1 VTAPLTPPEP
11 PRHPGATPLPSYP
24 WAAGATVFPAPE
36 PREPVSALKEA
47 RRGLVVFVLVAVAGV
62 ALGLLWLWLTPR
74 VPLVSDGQA
83 VYLKDTEGEEAIGS
97 DGTFVLIALVLGAL
111 SAAAVF
117 WRLRRGSVA
126 VTLALAAGGALAS
139 VVGWRIGVWLGP
151 TTHIVEHA
159 KQVGPKVVFDA
170 PLQLRAKS
178 AIVAWPAAAML
189 VHTVLTYVFG
199 ERDEEHGVLVPAYPA
214 PHGSAAAGA
223 PGAAPQGTS
232 PSQPG
237 PAAGS
242 AAPDLTKRPP
252 DGEGPD
258 GPDRGGS
265 DGSDRPDGA
274 GGSGGSGSD

>member
-1 VTAPLTPPEP
+1 MPQ
-11 PRHPGATPLPSYP
+11 YP
-24 WAAGATVFPAPE
+24 AAGATIFPAP
-36 PREPVSALKEA
+36 REEHAPVSARREIL
-47 RRGLVVFVLVAVAGV
+47 RGLLVFVLVAVAGV
-62 ALGLLWLWLTPR
+62 ALGLLWLWLSPR

-126 VTLALAAGGALAS
+126 VVLGLAAGGALAS
-139 VVGWRIGVWLGP
+139 VIGWRIGVWLGP

-199 ERDEEHGVLVPAYPA
+199 ERDEERGGVLAVENGRQPQ
-214 PHGSAAAGA
+214 GWA
-223 PGAAPQGTS
+223 PGAYGRPEQGTTPPGGEQAAGQDPAS
-232 PSQPG
+232 GGRGGTGQPG
-237 PAAGS
+237 TGS
-242 AAPDLTKRPP
+242 APGGSGTEAGPTPPDLTKGPREPEDGGPGGTP
-252 DGEGPD
+252 DGD
-258 GPDRGGS
+258 
-265 DGSDRPDGA
+265 
-274 GGSGGSGSD
+274 